1 MIGPTLTTARLV
13 LRPMTMAD
21 FPAYR
26 DFLTGTRTRY
36 MDGPHDAATAW
47 HWFCNDVALWAL
59 MDLGGLVITKDGVAV
74 GTVGLCHPPHFP
86 EPELGW
92 FLYDGAEGQG
102 FVTEAAA
109 ALRDWGLGPRG
120 LPTIVSYI
128 DPDNQRSIRVAERL
142 GARID
147 PLAATPGNGPTE
159 VWRHV
164 RRAT

>member
-1 MIGPTLTTARLV
+1 MIGPTLDTARLV

-21 FPAYR
+21 YPAY
-26 DFLTGTRTRY
+26 FSFVSGTRTQY
-36 MDGPHDAATAW
+36 MNGPHDVATAW
-47 HWFCNDVALWAL
+47 HVFCGDVAQWPLKG
-59 MDLGGLVITKDGVAV
+59 MGGLVITKDGVAV
-74 GTVGLCHPPHFP
+74 GTVGLCQPPDFP

-102 FVTEAAA
+102 IVIEAAA

-120 LPTIVSYI
+120 LSTMVSNI
-128 DPDNQRSIRVAERL
+128 DPDNQRSIRVAGRL
-142 GARID
+142 GSRID

-164 RRAT
+164 RRAA